1 MRWKCLRKVRED
13 ETTNELFAFWTK
25 EPNPIGALIDAKAV
39 PVILATQEEIDA
51 WMSARASTTAI

>member
-1 MRWKCLRKVRED
+1 LRKVRED